1 LPHIK
6 KIDHILEVGCEPG
19 TITTGL
25 AKFVNERMIVGID
38 ISIAVLQ
45 KTKILAAEANVPT

>member
-1 LPHIK
+1 MPHIK

-25 AKFVNERMIVGID
+25 AKFANERMIVGID
-38 ISIAVLQ
+38 MSIAVLQ
-45 KTKILAAEANVPT
+45 KTKILAAEGNVPT